1 MFLSIITPT
10 YNEAKNVEPFILSI
24 KKVFNK
30 SYNYE
35 IIFVDDN
42 SGDRTYEIVKGLVK
56 KYDNVRCLRRI
67 GRRGLS
73 SAVIEG
79 CLSSSADLMLVMDAD
94 LQHDENKILHMI
106 NLQKKYNL
114 DIVIGSRFK
123 DTNYSAGLSKNRN
136 VISKTANWLA
146 KKISGVKL
154 SDPMSGFFL
163 VKRNFFEKIAHKL
176 TGLGFKILL
185 DIFSAS
191 NNNIKYKEIGFNF
204 KSRRFGES
212 KLDSLVFWEYL
223 LLLWETKFGKIV
235 PARFVSFC
243 TIGGSGVII
252 HLVILYIL
260 TSLHFSFLY
269 SQSIATLTAM
279 TSNFFLNNVLTYRD
293 RRKKGIS
300 AFKALILFYM
310 TCGLGAVANVGIA
323 NSLYIGKINE
333 VSFSWYISGI
343 IGALVGAIWN
353 FLMSSLITWRTK

>member
-1 MFLSIITPT
+1 M
-10 YNEAKNVEPFILSI
+10 
-24 KKVFNK
+24 
-30 SYNYE
+30 
-35 IIFVDDN
+35 
-42 SGDRTYEIVKGLVK
+42 
-56 KYDNVRCLRRI
+56 
-67 GRRGLS
+67 
-73 SAVIEG
+73 
-79 CLSSSADLMLVMDAD
+79 
-94 LQHDENKILHMI
+94 
-106 NLQKKYNL
+106 
-114 DIVIGSRFK
+114 
-123 DTNYSAGLSKNRN
+123 
-136 VISKTANWLA
+136 
-146 KKISGVKL
+146 
-154 SDPMSGFFL
+154 
-163 VKRNFFEKIAHKL
+163 
-176 TGLGFKILL
+176 
-185 DIFSAS
+185 
-191 NNNIKYKEIGFNF
+191 
-204 KSRRFGES
+204 
-212 KLDSLVFWEYL
+212 DSLVFWEYL